1 MNETSNRKMLLNWL
15 LEEENP
21 PIRYRTLTELL
32 NSPEND
38 REVETTKK
46 TIPTY
51 TPLAALLAAQ
61 KPAGYW
67 GNPDYYLPKKYS
79 TFSVLTVLADL
90 GLTNE
95 NDQVRRGCEYLFSHQ
110 REDGQ
115 FCRRRLIAGQG
126 KIWEA
131 HAATCTHARIVRFL
145 IRFGYGE
152 DPRTRQ
158 AIHWLLA
165 TQRPDAMW
173 LCSRDPRGHGCLRAT
188 LDFLRMAVLDPPTAT
203 HPTTERAAKVICG
216 LLMQPGMGHYHVN
229 EAWTRLVYPYFNYGM
244 IPALDALGRLG
255 FLIEHP
261 KIRAAID
268 YLSSRRL
275 PDGSWPLD
283 EGLPLPPL
291 IFGAPGKPN
300 KWLTLDALR
309 VFQLF
314 GLA

>member
-1 MNETSNRKMLLNWL
+1 MNETGDRIMLLNWL

-21 PIRYRTLTELL
+21 SIRYRTLIELL
-32 NSPEND
+32 DRDEND
-38 REVETTKK
+38 REVQIAKE

-67 GNPDYYLPKKYS
+67 GQRDYYLPKKYS

-90 GLTNE
+90 GLTRENE
-95 NDQVRRGCEYLFSHQ
+95 QVRRGCEYLFAHQ

-115 FCRRRLIAGQG
+115 FCRRRSIAGQG
-126 KIWEA
+126 TTWET
-131 HAATCTHARIVRFL
+131 HPDPCTHARIVRFL
-145 IRFGYGE
+145 IQFGYGE
-152 DPRTRQ
+152 DPRTRNSIQ
-158 AIHWLLA
+158 WLMA

-173 LCSRDPRGHGCLRAT
+173 LCNRDPRGHGCLRAT
-188 LDFLRMAVLDPPTAT
+188 LDFLRMAALDPLTASQNA
-203 HPTTERAAKVICG
+203 TERAAQVICD
-216 LLMQPGMGHYHVN
+216 LLMQTGMGRYHVG
-229 EAWTRLVYPYFNYGM
+229 EAWARLIYPYFGYGV

-255 FLIEHP
+255 FKIEHP
-261 KIRAAID
+261 RICAAVD
-268 YLSSRRL
+268 YLSLRRL

-283 EGLPLPPL
+283 EGQSFPPL
-291 IFGAPGKPN
+291 NFGEPGKPN

-309 VFQLF
+309 VFQRF